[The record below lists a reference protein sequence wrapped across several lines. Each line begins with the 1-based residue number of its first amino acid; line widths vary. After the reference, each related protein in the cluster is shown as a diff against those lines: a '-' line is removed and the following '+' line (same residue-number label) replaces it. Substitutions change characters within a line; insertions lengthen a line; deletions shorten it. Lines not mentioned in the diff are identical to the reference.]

1 MFQNC
6 KLIQLCHNK
15 FQKLSKWIKKNVPY
29 QSIRKGEYVVK
40 EYTNNELIELEK
52 SRMYFYGIN
61 ILPSGQQGG
70 NMQEFTNNI
79 TAQYNEISKE
89 DIEIIEK
96 TYNFKFPNE
105 IKNFYLAYNAGKL
118 QKTLWILN
126 EMEFEFQDFYSIKIG
141 YSTLNKKLELNYN
154 DDWWPKW
161 LIPFGYDGGG
171 NSFCFS
177 KENGK
182 IYYVF
187 EDDEDESG
195 NVPVQLLNNNFIEFI
210 NYMVKDE

>member
-1 MFQNC
+1 
-6 KLIQLCHNK
+6 
-15 FQKLSKWIKKNVPY
+15 
-29 QSIRKGEYVVK
+29 
-40 EYTNNELIELEK
+40 
-52 SRMYFYGIN
+52 
-61 ILPSGQQGG
+61 
-70 NMQEFTNNI
+70 MQEFINNI

-96 TYNFKFPNE
+96 TYNFKFPDE

>member
-1 MFQNC
+1 
-6 KLIQLCHNK
+6 
-15 FQKLSKWIKKNVPY
+15 
-29 QSIRKGEYVVK
+29 
-40 EYTNNELIELEK
+40 
-52 SRMYFYGIN
+52 
-61 ILPSGQQGG
+61 
-70 NMQEFTNNI
+70 
-79 TAQYNEISKE
+79 
-89 DIEIIEK
+89 
-96 TYNFKFPNE
+96 
-105 IKNFYLAYNAGKL
+105 
-118 QKTLWILN
+118 
-126 EMEFEFQDFYSIKIG
+126 MEFEFQDFYSIKIG